1 MNSHTGEINKRS
13 ILIVD
18 DHPIMR
24 EGISQIINNQSDL
37 YVISEAE
44 SGHEAL
50 KVLSEVKPD
59 LAIIDISLKGMNG
72 LELTKEITR
81 NFKGIPILILS
92 MHPEKFYAERAIKSG
107 AMGYLQK
114 HEPSS
119 MVIEAIHKILS
130 GKIYL
135 STEMSEKMLNKFAG
149 NKNKNNNSPIEQLSD
164 REFEAFR
171 YIAKGLK
178 PHQIADELFVSVKTI
193 ETYYSRIKKKLNLK
207 SASELRQFAIDFFH
221 TK

>member
-1 MNSHTGEINKRS
+1 MNKKKSVI
-13 ILIVD
+13 IVD

-24 EGISQIINNQSDL
+24 EGISQIINNQKDL
-37 YVISEAE
+37 YVIAEAE
-44 SGHEAL
+44 SGQDAL
-50 KVLSEVKPD
+50 KILSELKPD
-59 LAIIDISLKGMNG
+59 IAVIDISLKGMNG
-72 LELTKEITR
+72 IELTREISK
-81 NFKGIPILILS
+81 NFRDIPILILS
-92 MHPEKFYAERAIKSG
+92 MHPEKFYAERAVKSG

-119 MVIEAIHKILS
+119 KIVEAIRKILS

-135 STEMSEKMLNKFAG
+135 SAEISEKMLTQFSG
-149 NKNKNNNSPIEQLSD
+149 NISKVNDLTIEKLSD

-171 YIAKGLK
+171 LIAKGLK

-207 SASELRQFAIDFFH
+207 NASELRQFAINFFQNQ
-221 TK
+221 

>member
-1 MNSHTGEINKRS
+1 MDKKKS

-24 EGISQIINNQSDL
+24 EGISQIINNQNNL
-37 YVISEAE
+37 YVIAEAE
-44 SGHEAL
+44 SGPEAL
-50 KVLSEVKPD
+50 KKLSEISPD
-59 LAIIDISLKGMNG
+59 LAVIDISLSGMNG
-72 LELTKEITR
+72 LELTREIR
-81 NFKGIPILILS
+81 KKFKDIPILILS

-119 MVIEAIHKILS
+119 LVIEAIKKILS

-135 STEMSEKMLNKFAG
+135 SSEMSEKMLKQFSG
-149 NKNKNNNSPIEQLSD
+149 NTDNTDNSPIEKLSD

-178 PHQIADELFVSVKTI
+178 PHQIADKLFVSVKTI
-193 ETYYSRIKKKLNLK
+193 ETYYSRIKRKLNLNT
-207 SASELRQFAIDFFH
+207 ASELRQFAIDFFQ
-221 TK
+221 TQ